1 MKRILL
7 LIVGIVGAFSAHA
20 QFPGMGGT
28 QKATVTGR
36 ISAII
41 LDSLT
46 QKPLDYATVSLI
58 KVSDN
63 KSVNG
68 GLTDEKGKVSLQN
81 VAPNEYKMGV
91 AFMGY
96 KTKFIMVKTTPER
109 PDNNI
114 GTIYLSVTGKALEE
128 VQISGQKAL
137 VENKVDKLV
146 YNAENDATN
155 SGGNASDVL
164 RKVPMLSVDLDGNVQ
179 LRGSSQIRVLINGKP
194 SGTMANNVADAL
206 KMIPGDEIKSVEVIT
221 SPSAKYDA
229 EGSGGIINIITKKKS
244 AQGISGSVNLS
255 AGTRLNNAGASL
267 NVKKGRLGFTSSVGG
282 NYFETPN
289 TMVDIRNESFIDNSV
304 VTQAGKTRTQRYGY
318 YGSFGV
324 DYDINAYNN
333 LSSNIKLNSFN
344 FGINGVL
351 NGLISMPTSSN
362 SYVRNTNNKMG
373 MDGLDWTADYR
384 KTSKKEGEEFSVSTQ
399 VTLGRNIND
408 FNSEIINSGSPNVSI
423 IGNNTGKNN
432 EYTLQTDYTYPITKV
447 IKLESGLKGIFRDIV
462 SKYQITGNAFNYHQN
477 VGAAYSVLGFSL
489 GKYSL
494 KTGLR
499 AEFTGIN
506 IKTTGITNGDKN
518 YFNLFPSAIISRT
531 LKGNH
536 TLKLSYNRRMQRPS
550 LYYLNPYTNNS
561 DPQNQQE
568 GNPYLSPEL
577 TNQVEFGYST
587 FIKGS
592 VINASVF
599 YRNTDKIIESVYN
612 PSTKVTSFFNVGTN
626 DSWGANLFGSYNPM
640 PKWTLMGNVAVNSY
654 QVKNATTGVNT
665 GNYLNYNA
673 FARSST
679 VFNGGFTTE
688 IIGIFNSPRR
698 TFQGKNPAFNLL
710 ILGVKKD
717 LWKKKGTVGLN
728 VANPFSANKDFTTE
742 LRSDN
747 FAQYSNASVP
757 FRSFGVNFSYTFGKL
772 KFTEKKK
779 IKNDDLKQGEQQGGG
794 MGVGG

>member
-7 LIVGIVGAFSAHA
+7 LIVGVVGVLNAQA
-20 QFPGMGGT
+20 QFPGMGGA
-28 QKATVTGR
+28 QKASVTGR

-46 QKPLDYATVSLI
+46 KKPIDYATISLI

-68 GLTDEKGKVSLQN
+68 GLTDEKGKVILQN

-96 KTKFIMVKTTPER
+96 KTKFIMVKTTPEK

-128 VQISGQKAL
+128 VQISGQKSL
-137 VENKVDKLV
+137 IENKVDKLV
-146 YNAENDATN
+146 YNAENDVTN
-155 SGGNASDVL
+155 AGGNASDVL

-194 SGTMANNVADAL
+194 SGTMANSVTDAL

-229 EGSGGIINIITKKKS
+229 EGSGGIINIITKKKN
-244 AQGISGSVNLS
+244 AEGVSGSVNLS
-255 AGTRLNNAGASL
+255 LGTRLNNAGASL

-282 NYFETPN
+282 NYFATPN
-289 TMVDIRNESFIDNSV
+289 TMVDIRNESFIDGSV
-304 VTQAGKTRTQRYGY
+304 VTQAGKTRTKRYGY

-344 FGINGVL
+344 FGIDGEL
-351 NGLISMPTSSN
+351 NGLIVSPSLVQMNN
-362 SYVRNTNNKMG
+362 SYVRKTDNTMG
-373 MDGLDWTADYR
+373 RDGLDWTVDYR
-384 KTSKKEGEEFSVSTQ
+384 KTSKKEGEEFSISTQ
-399 VTLGRNIND
+399 VSLGRNID
-408 FNSEIINSGSPNVSI
+408 EFKSI
-423 IGNNTGKNN
+423 ITPGDIIIGDNTGKNN
-432 EYTLQTDYTYPITKV
+432 EYTIQTDYTYPITKA

-462 SKYQITGNAFNYHQN
+462 SKYQNTGNAFNYSQN
-477 VGAAYSVLGFSL
+477 IGAAYSVLGFNL

-499 AEFTGIN
+499 AEFTGID
-506 IKTTGITNGDKN
+506 IKTTGVTNGNKD
-518 YFNLFPSAIISRT
+518 YYNLFPSAIISRT
-531 LKGNH
+531 FTGNH

-550 LYYLNPYTNNS
+550 LFYLNPYTNNS

-577 TNQVEFGYST
+577 TNQVELGYST

-599 YRNTDKIIESVYN
+599 YRNTDEIIESVYN
-612 PSTKVTSFFNVGTN
+612 PTTKITSFYNVGTN

-640 PKWTLMGNVAVNSY
+640 PKWTLMGNMAVNSY
-654 QVKNATTGVNT
+654 QVKNVSTGVNT
-665 GNYLNYNA
+665 GSYLNYNA
-673 FARSST
+673 FVRSST
-679 VFNGGFTTE
+679 VFNGGITTE

-698 TFQGKNPAFNLL
+698 TFQGTNPGFNLL
-710 ILGVKKD
+710 IFGLKKD

-728 VANPFSANKDFTTE
+728 VANPFSANKDFKTE

-747 FAQYSNASVP
+747 FYQYSNASVP
-757 FRSFGVNFSYTFGKL
+757 FRSIGVNFTYNFGKL

-794 MGVGG
+794 MGGQ